1 MRNSSMKSIIAALS
15 ISVIL
20 LGAVPT
26 ATAGPVQNTRGSQS
40 AGSREEGPARDR
52 LAAIRQFINRTL
64 RRVVIHNGPTIP
76 IPKKEEQE

>member
-15 ISVIL
+15 ISVTL

-40 AGSREEGPARDR
+40 ARSREDGPARDR
-52 LAAIRQFINRTL
+52 FAAIRQFINRTL
-64 RRVVIHNGPTIP
+64 RRVGSHNGPSIP
-76 IPKKEEQE
+76 IPKQEDQD